1 MCTHVWPAAGMAIL
15 PQRCENAQFSAV
27 DYVTPTALLVPAGN
41 PQQVS
46 YEVYD
51 GDTGGSL
58 GHFPEAAQA
67 QKRADSMN
75 SMTSRETG
83 KRLDHP
89 TDDADVE

>member
-1 MCTHVWPAAGMAIL
+1 MSFLEDSIMAEPFVAIRKTHKPG
-15 PQRCENAQFSAV
+15 
-27 DYVTPTALLVPAGN
+27 D
-41 PQQVS
+41 PQQVC

-51 GDTGGSL
+51 SDTGGSL
-58 GHFPEAAQA
+58 GHFTEAAQA

-75 SMTSRETG
+75 GMTSRETG

>member
-1 MCTHVWPAAGMAIL
+1 MAEPFVEIRKTHKP
-15 PQRCENAQFSAV
+15 
-27 DYVTPTALLVPAGN
+27 GN
-41 PQQVS
+41 PEQTC

-58 GHFPEAAQA
+58 GHFVDASEA

-75 SMTSRETG
+75 RMTSRETG
-83 KRLDHP
+83 KRLDNP